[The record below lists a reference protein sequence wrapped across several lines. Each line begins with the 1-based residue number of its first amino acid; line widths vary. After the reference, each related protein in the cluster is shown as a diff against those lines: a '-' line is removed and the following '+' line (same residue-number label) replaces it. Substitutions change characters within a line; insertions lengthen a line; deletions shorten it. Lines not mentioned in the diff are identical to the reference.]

1 VGVLNSLL
9 LKNVPRGTFLSEF
22 INGVPMTQV
31 IAVSNQKGG
40 VGKTTSSVN
49 ISAELAVMGRR
60 VLLIDFDPQGNTT
73 SGLGV
78 EKPSEG
84 EDLYDVFFGRIT
96 LSSIVQLTPH
106 PQLSNL
112 KIAASTK
119 DLIGVEVELGK
130 TPGRE
135 LILKSQLKLL
145 KSSFDY
151 VIIDC
156 PPSLGLLTL
165 NALGAADSV
174 LIPLQ
179 AEYYA
184 LEGVSALIETTNFV
198 RQTFNPNLSIMGVF
212 LTMYDGRTRLSTQVE
227 AEARKFFGPTMFNS
241 VVPRSIRLSEAP
253 SHGKPICLYDPSSS
267 GAEAYRKVSTEL
279 DERVYGVT
287 KRFAVN
293 E

>member
-1 VGVLNSLL
+1 
-9 LKNVPRGTFLSEF
+9 
-22 INGVPMTQV
+22 MTQV

>member
-1 VGVLNSLL
+1 MGVLNSLL